1 VSSRA
6 DALTNT
12 AGYDTL
18 GDVEWLLTESGK
30 LVAVDV
36 AEEMRRL
43 YRAAV
48 ELTALNRVRIAQ
60 SRALAQ
66 ATRRRL
72 AALRLWRQ
80 PGTSTTVQ

>member
-1 VSSRA
+1 VA
-6 DALTNT
+6 DALTKT

-48 ELTALNRVRIAQ
+48 ELTALNRARIAQ
-60 SRALAQ
+60 SRALAH

-72 AALRLWRQ
+72 AAMRLWRQ
-80 PGTSTTVQ
+80 PGTSTAVQ